1 MFQFF
6 LTCQSCAWISYLKGR
21 RRLSLSVPG
30 TQEPRGVKVGDRR
43 GSLAVSD
50 LERRDV
56 PEGGQVDVDG
66 PKVAPVQDLR
76 QEEYKDQRSLKWGMG
91 RTGSTVGTGSH
102 MRNFPIPEFLIFSVI
117 KKWSR
122 SWYCNMYPTCDTASW
137 TPNAD
142 TSAARNTSLKSFIV
156 HTSDDC
162 EFVLHVVDM

>member
-1 MFQFF
+1 MFHFF
-6 LTCQSCAWISYLKGR
+6 LTCQSFPWISYLKGR

-91 RTGSTVGTGSH
+91 RTGSTA
-102 MRNFPIPEFLIFSVI
+102 P
-117 KKWSR
+117 
-122 SWYCNMYPTCDTASW
+122 A
-137 TPNAD
+137 
-142 TSAARNTSLKSFIV
+142 V
-156 HTSDDC
+156 HTSPLKFRTWYGL
-162 EFVLHVVDM
+162 EVLFLQLSYSKDLYWGPVLGARSSHIRGLVYWGLVVIWGTSPSLNYWSFQS